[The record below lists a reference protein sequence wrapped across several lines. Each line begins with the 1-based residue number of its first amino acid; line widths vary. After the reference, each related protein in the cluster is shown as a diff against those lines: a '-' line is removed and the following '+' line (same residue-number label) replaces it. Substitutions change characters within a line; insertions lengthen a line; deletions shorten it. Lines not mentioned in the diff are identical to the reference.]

1 MLFLLRRMC
10 IYMYD
15 GVSLLYRR
23 NWHNIVN
30 ELYFNKKI
38 KNEMQSVFIS
48 TRKHYIQ
55 TTNYYSFFFWLPNH

>member
-1 MLFLLRRMC
+1 
-10 IYMYD
+10 MYD

-55 TTNYYSFFFWLPNH
+55 TTNYYSFFFFFGYQIIDIFCYHFNM